1 MLTYITR
8 RILYSI
14 PVLIVSTFLSF
25 TFVSLAGNPT
35 DNLRANPQF
44 SVITYNN
51 LQHKYHLDRAIP
63 VRYWFWVKDVV
74 EHKLGVVARRP
85 RSRSG
90 PTSAARWATRRR

>member
-74 EHKLGVVARRP
+74 RAQARHR
-85 RSRSG
+85 RS
-90 PTSAARWATRRR
+90 